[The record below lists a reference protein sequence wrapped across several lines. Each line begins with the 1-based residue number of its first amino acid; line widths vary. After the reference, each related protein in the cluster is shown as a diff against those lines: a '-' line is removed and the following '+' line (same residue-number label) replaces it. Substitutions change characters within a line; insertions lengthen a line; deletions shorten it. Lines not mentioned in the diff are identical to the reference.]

1 MTQLRPKVAA
11 ATVARRLRAA
21 WLTTRHD
28 VKMRKTEDQM
38 RQGPLTSLKIVEFAG
53 IGPGP
58 FCGML
63 LSDLGADV
71 VRIDRK
77 GGRGGA
83 PTDIT
88 SRGRRSVALDLKTPE
103 AVEACLKLME
113 GADAVFEGFRP
124 GVMER
129 LGLGPEAALKRNPKL
144 VYGRMTGWG
153 QTGPYANAAGH
164 DMNYIAITGALA
176 AIGTEDKPVPPLNLV
191 GDFGGGALYLAFG
204 LLAGVIEARNSG
216 KGQVID
222 CAMSDGAASL
232 MAMFYGFKA
241 TGAWKNERRAN
252 LLDGGA
258 HFYDTYRCADGKWV
272 SIGSIEPQFYALLLE
287 KTGIDDAEFAHQ
299 HDRARWPALRDK
311 LAAVIATKTR
321 DEWTAIMGGTDV
333 CFAPVLD
340 LDEAPAHPHN
350 AARRTFVE
358 VSGVTQPAPAPR
370 FSATPGAIQ
379 GPPPEI
385 GAHDRAALGDWG
397 FSTAEIDQLARA
409 GALRLEAVS

>member
-1 MTQLRPKVAA
+1 
-11 ATVARRLRAA
+11 
-21 WLTTRHD
+21 
-28 VKMRKTEDQM
+28 M

-83 PTDIT
+83 HTDIT
-88 SRGRRSVALDLKTPE
+88 SRGRRSVALDLKSPA
-103 AVEACLKLME
+103 AVEACLKLIE
-113 GADAVFEGFRP
+113 TADVLFEGFRP

-129 LGLGPEAALKRNPKL
+129 LGLGPDVALKRNPKL

-153 QTGPYANAAGH
+153 QTGPYSQAAGH
-164 DMNYIAITGALA
+164 DMNYIAITGALN
-176 AIGTEDKPVPPLNLV
+176 AIGTKEKPVPPLNLV

-204 LLAGVIEARNSG
+204 LLAAVIHARQAG
-216 KGQVID
+216 QGQVID

-241 TGAWKNERRAN
+241 SGAWKDERRSN

-258 HFYDTYRCADGKWV
+258 HFYDTYQCSDGRWI
-272 SIGSIEPQFYALLLE
+272 SLGSIEPQFYALLLE
-287 KTGIDDAEFAHQ
+287 KTGINDPEFQ
-299 HDRARWPALRDK
+299 GQMNRAAWPELHDK
-311 LAAVIATKTR
+311 LARVIATKTR
-321 DEWTAIMGGTDV
+321 DEWTEIMGATDV

-340 LDEAPAHPHN
+340 LDEAPKHPHN
-350 AARRTFVE
+350 AARKTFVE
-358 VSGVTQPAPAPR
+358 VAGVTQPAPAPR

-379 GPPPEI
+379 GPPPRI
-385 GAHDRAALGDWG
+385 GAHDEEALADWG
-397 FSTAEIDQLARA
+397 FSRSEIDALGKA
-409 GALRLEAVS
+409 GALDLQTVS

>member
-1 MTQLRPKVAA
+1 
-11 ATVARRLRAA
+11 
-21 WLTTRHD
+21 
-28 VKMRKTEDQM
+28 M

-83 PTDIT
+83 HTDVT
-88 SRGRRSVALDLKTPE
+88 SRGRRSVALDLKSP
-103 AVEACLKLME
+103 AAIEACLKLIE
-113 GADAVFEGFRP
+113 QADAVFEGFRP

-129 LGLGPEAALKRNPKL
+129 LGLGPDVCLHRNPKL

-153 QTGPYANAAGH
+153 QTGPYAQAAGH
-164 DMNYIAITGALA
+164 DMNYIAITGALH
-176 AIGTEDKPVPPLNLV
+176 AIGTKDKPVPPLNLV

-204 LLAGVIEARNSG
+204 LLAGVIHARQSG
-216 KGQVID
+216 QGQVID

-232 MAMFYGFKA
+232 MAMFYGFA
-241 TGAWKNERRAN
+241 ASGMWKDERRAN
-252 LLDGGA
+252 MLDGGA
-258 HFYDTYRCADGKWV
+258 HFYDTYQCADGRWI

-287 KTGIDDAEFAHQ
+287 KTGIQDPEFSKQ
-299 HDRARWPALRDK
+299 HDRAAWPDLREK
-311 LAAVIATKTR
+311 LARVIATRTR

-333 CFAPVLD
+333 CFAPVLT
-340 LDEAPAHPHN
+340 LDEAPQHPHN
-350 AARRTFVE
+350 AARQTFVE
-358 VSGVTQPAPAPR
+358 VKGVTQPAPAPR

-379 GPPPEI
+379 GPPPHI
-385 GAHDRAALGDWG
+385 GAHDREALADWG
-397 FSTAEIDQLARA
+397 FSQSDLDALAKA
-409 GALRLEAVS
+409 GALGLEPVS

>member
-1 MTQLRPKVAA
+1 
-11 ATVARRLRAA
+11 
-21 WLTTRHD
+21 
-28 VKMRKTEDQM
+28 M
-38 RQGPLTSLKIVEFAG
+38 RQGPLTGLKVVEFAG

-83 PTDIT
+83 PSDVT
-88 SRGRRSVALDLKTPE
+88 SRGRRSVALDLKSP
-103 AVEACLKLME
+103 AAIEACLKLME
-113 GADAVFEGFRP
+113 RADAVFEGFRP

-129 LGLGPEAALKRNPKL
+129 LGLGPDVALKRNPKL

-164 DMNYIAITGALA
+164 DMNYIAITGALH
-176 AIGTEDKPVPPLNLV
+176 AIGTTDKPVPPLNLV

-204 LLAGVIEARNSG
+204 LLAGVIQARETG

-241 TGAWKNERRAN
+241 SGMWQGGRRN
-252 LLDGGA
+252 NMLDGGA
-258 HFYDTYRCADGKWV
+258 HFYDTYQCSDGKWI
-272 SIGSIEPQFYALLLE
+272 SLGSIEPQFYALLLE
-287 KTGIDDAEFAHQ
+287 KTGIDDPEFQ
-299 HDRARWPALRDK
+299 RQMDRAAWPTLHDK
-311 LAAVIATKTR
+311 LADVIARKTR
-321 DEWTAIMGGTDV
+321 DEWCEIMDATDV

-340 LDEAPAHPHN
+340 LDEAPKHAHN
-350 AARRTFVE
+350 AARKTFVE
-358 VSGVTQPAPAPR
+358 VAGVTQPAPAPR

-379 GPPPEI
+379 GPPPTV
-385 GAHDRAALGDWG
+385 GAHDREARADWG
-397 FSTAEIDQLARA
+397 FSSAEIDGIFAK
-409 GALRLEAVS
+409 EPVS

>member
-1 MTQLRPKVAA
+1 MGK
-11 ATVARRLRAA
+11 
-21 WLTTRHD
+21 
-28 VKMRKTEDQM
+28 
-38 RQGPLTSLKIVEFAG
+38 GPLSGLKVIEFAG

-77 GGRGGA
+77 GQGRSSPA
-83 PTDIT
+83 DIT
-88 SRGRRSVALDLKTPE
+88 SRGRRSIGLDLKNPAAIET
-103 AVEACLKLME
+103 CLKLME

-129 LGLGPEAALKRNPKL
+129 LGLGPEVALKRNPKL

-164 DMNYIAITGALA
+164 DMNYIAITGALH
-176 AIGTEDKPVPPLNLV
+176 AIGTGDKPIPPLNLV

-204 LLAGVIEARNSG
+204 LLAGVLNSRATG
-216 KGQVID
+216 EGQVID

-241 TGAWKNERRAN
+241 SGMWKDERRAN

-258 HFYDTYRCADGKWV
+258 HFYDTYQCADGKWI

-287 KTGIDDAEFAHQ
+287 KTGINDPAFAAQ
-299 HDRARWPALRDK
+299 MDRGAWNDLRDK
-311 LAAVIATKTR
+311 LAHVIAQKTQA
-321 DEWTAIMGGTDV
+321 EWCEIMDATDV

-340 LDEAPAHPHN
+340 LDAAPKHPHN
-350 AARRTFVE
+350 VARQTFVE
-358 VSGVTQPAPAPR
+358 LGGVVQPAPAPR
-370 FSATPGAIQ
+370 FSATPGEIQ
-379 GPPPEI
+379 GPPPAI
-385 GAHDRAALGDWG
+385 GAHDREALSDWG
-397 FSTAEIDQLARA
+397 FSTAAIDELKAA
-409 GALRLEAVS
+409 GALAG

>member
-1 MTQLRPKVAA
+1 
-11 ATVARRLRAA
+11 
-21 WLTTRHD
+21 
-28 VKMRKTEDQM
+28 M
-38 RQGPLTSLKIVEFAG
+38 RQGPLNGLKVIEFAG

-77 GGRGGA
+77 GRGRA
-83 PTDIT
+83 SPADVT
-88 SRGRRSVALDLKTPE
+88 SRGRRSIGMDLKSPD
-103 AVEACLKLME
+103 AIEACLKLIE
-113 GADAVFEGFRP
+113 SADAVFEGFRP

-153 QTGPYANAAGH
+153 QTGPYAHAAGH
-164 DMNYIAITGALA
+164 DMNYIAITGALE
-176 AIGTEDKPVPPLNLV
+176 AIGTKDKPVPPLNLV

-204 LLAGVIEARNSG
+204 LLAGVIHARATG
-216 KGQVID
+216 EGQVID

-241 TGAWKNERRAN
+241 SGMWGGGRREN

-258 HFYDTYRCADGKWV
+258 HFYDTYQCKDGRWV

-287 KTGIDDAEFAHQ
+287 KTGITDPAFQQQMNRGEWDNL
-299 HDRARWPALRDK
+299 RAK
-311 LAAVIATKTR
+311 LAEVIATKTR
-321 DEWTAIMGGTDV
+321 DEWTEIMGGTDV

-340 LDEAPAHPHN
+340 MDEAPLHPHN
-350 AARRTFVE
+350 AARKTFIE
-358 VSGVTQPAPAPR
+358 VSGVVQPAPAPR
-370 FSATPGAIQ
+370 FSATPGAVQ
-379 GPPPEI
+379 GPPPAI
-385 GAHDRAALGDWG
+385 GAHDEEALSEWG
-397 FSTAEIDQLARA
+397 FSPEAIT
-409 GALRLEAVS
+409 ALRRSGAIAGVEG

>member
-1 MTQLRPKVAA
+1 MA
-11 ATVARRLRAA
+11 
-21 WLTTRHD
+21 
-28 VKMRKTEDQM
+28 
-38 RQGPLTSLKIVEFAG
+38 QGPLSGLKVVEFAG

-83 PTDIT
+83 KSDIT
-88 SRGRRSVALDLKTPE
+88 SRGRRSVALDLKNPE
-103 AVEACLKLME
+103 AIETCLKLVE
-113 GADAVFEGFRP
+113 KADILFEGFRP

-129 LGLGPEAALKRNPKL
+129 LGLGPDVALKRNPKI

-164 DMNYIAITGALA
+164 DMNYIAISGALA
-176 AIGTEDKPVPPLNLV
+176 AIGTADKPIPPLNLV

-204 LLAGVIEARNSG
+204 LLAGVIHARASG
-216 KGQVID
+216 QGQVID

-241 TGAWKNERRAN
+241 AGMWTDSRRSN

-258 HFYDTYRCADGKWV
+258 HFYDTYQCSDGKWI

-287 KTGIDDAEFAHQ
+287 KTGITDPEFQ
-299 HDRARWPALRDK
+299 QQMNRDKWPALRTK
-311 LAAVIATKTR
+311 LAAVIAAKTR
-321 DEWTAIMGGTDV
+321 DEWCAIMDGTDV
-333 CFAPVLD
+333 CFGPVLG
-340 LDEAPAHPHN
+340 LDETAAHPHN
-350 AARRTFVE
+350 AARQTFLDID
-358 VSGVTQPAPAPR
+358 GVTQPAPAPR

-379 GPPPEI
+379 FPPAPI
-385 GAHDRAALGDWG
+385 GAHNDSALADWG
-397 FSTAEIDQLARA
+397 FDAPAIDKLKAV
-409 GALRLEAVS
+409 GAL

>member
-1 MTQLRPKVAA
+1 MG
-11 ATVARRLRAA
+11 
-21 WLTTRHD
+21 
-28 VKMRKTEDQM
+28 
-38 RQGPLTSLKIVEFAG
+38 QGPLSGLKVVEFAG

-77 GGRGGA
+77 GQGRA
-83 PTDIT
+83 SPADIT
-88 SRGRRSVALDLKTPE
+88 SRGRRSVGLDLKTPAAIE
-103 AVEACLKLME
+103 TCLKLME

-129 LGLGPEAALKRNPKL
+129 LGLGPDVALARNPRL

-153 QTGPYANAAGH
+153 QFGPYANAAGH
-164 DMNYIAITGALA
+164 DMNYIAITGALH
-176 AIGTEDKPVPPLNLV
+176 AIGTGDKPVPPLNLV

-204 LLAGVIEARNSG
+204 LLAGVLNARETG

-241 TGAWKNERRAN
+241 GGIWKEQRRAN

-258 HFYDTYRCADGKWV
+258 HFYDTYQCADGKWI

-287 KTGIDDAEFAHQ
+287 KTGVDDPDFAAQ
-299 HDRARWPALRDK
+299 MDRGRWDGLREK
-311 LAAVIATKTR
+311 LAAVIARKTQA
-321 DEWTAIMGGTDV
+321 EWTDIMGATDV

-340 LDEAPAHPHN
+340 LDEAPRHSHN
-350 AARRTFVE
+350 VARQTFVE
-358 VSGVTQPAPAPR
+358 LGGVVQPAPAPR

-379 GPPPEI
+379 GPPPAI
-385 GAHDRAALGDWG
+385 GAHDREALGDWG
-397 FSTAEIDQLARA
+397 FSDAEIEALKAS
-409 GALRLEAVS
+409 GALAG